1 MKTKIL
7 ILSYFICFYA
17 FSCFAQRTQEL
28 KDYFY
33 TDEYLEPPYKLQ
45 AKQPKLNLNEATAW
59 EDSQWEMMQE
69 AVFRQIIENM
79 SDTTFAISFESGEEI
94 DISVPKDT
102 AFFHTL
108 YDLNRELRGF
118 ASAASMYYYYVAYRE
133 ATDPNSPSSMGRDFY
148 ENIHAY
154 KRDIMKYSVLL
165 NIFILNLKYILN
177 EL

>member
-7 ILSYFICFYA
+7 ILSYLICFYA
-17 FSCFAQRTQEL
+17 FFCLAQRTQEL

-45 AKQPKLNLNEATAW
+45 AEQPKLRLEKATAW
-59 EDSQWEMMQE
+59 EDAQWEMMQE
-69 AVFRQIIENM
+69 AVFQQIIENM
-79 SDTTFAISFESGEEI
+79 SDTTFAISFESGEGI
-94 DISVPKDT
+94 NISVPKDT

-118 ASAASMYYYYVAYRE
+118 ASAAGMYYYYVAYRE
-133 ATDPNSPSSMGRDFY
+133 AKDPDSPSHMGRAFY
-148 ENIHAY
+148 ENINAHQY
-154 KRDIMKYSVLL
+154 HIMKYSVLL

-177 EL
+177 EP